1 MKTETKEQPLLV
13 QVFPHDSEPNKN
25 VLSVFLDSERCVF
38 SETFACDYESKADPR
53 KEDFAVIE
61 NALNREGILASIT
74 EQCGNFYHGTWI
86 QANNERQE
94 DHTEQN

>member
-38 SETFACDYESKADPR
+38 SETFACDYETKADPR

-61 NALNREGILASIT
+61 NALHREGIIASIT
-74 EQCGNFYHGTWI
+74 EQSDSFYYGTWT
-86 QANNERQE
+86 QSSNEG
-94 DHTEQN
+94 